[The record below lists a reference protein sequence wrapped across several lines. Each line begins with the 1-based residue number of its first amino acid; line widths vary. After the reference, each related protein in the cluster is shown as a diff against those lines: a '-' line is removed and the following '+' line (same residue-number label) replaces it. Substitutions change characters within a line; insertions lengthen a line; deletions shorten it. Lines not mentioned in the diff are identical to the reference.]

1 MLRSTLWMAVWL
13 LGCWPLLAWSQEE
26 PPAATPPAA
35 EPAETTPPEK
45 TAAEK
50 ELAALVA
57 KQNAAADEYNAILQG
72 IKKQEDVAAIEK
84 ELAEIKT
91 ALAKAEAGDP
101 DLADARGAQ
110 RAAIKA
116 RLALIELK
124 ISEHPE
130 GGKAQSQLKKLKAEQ
145 LALQWEAALAQFQL
159 DSPLSPVS
167 RMLAAD
173 EELAELQ
180 AKAKAAPSEERAD
193 ALAAHQKR
201 RLEKIA
207 EIEEGKQLLAAAEE
221 ANASADKL
229 SQTIVLVEERLAPI
243 RKAIEESTSADV
255 SEANAA
261 VNSALGKGSL
271 KELRERQAATIEKY
285 NARVNELIAA
295 DANAGRLKSEHEALG
310 KKIRELKKAGA
321 KPKSE

>member
-13 LGCWPLLAWSQEE
+13 LGSCSLLAWSQDD
-26 PPAATPPAA
+26 PPAESTPAV
-35 EPAETTPPEK
+35 EPDEATPPEK
-45 TAAEK
+45 TEGTN
-50 ELAALVA
+50 ELAAMIA
-57 KQNAAADEYNAILQG
+57 KQNAVADEYNAILQG

-91 ALAKAEAGDP
+91 ALTKAEAGDP
-101 DLADARGAQ
+101 DLAEARGAQ

-116 RLALIELK
+116 RQALIEQK
-124 ISEHPE
+124 IGEHPE
-130 GGKAQSQLKKLKAEQ
+130 GGKAQSQLKKLRAEQ
-145 LALQWEAALAQFQL
+145 ATLEWEAAVAQFQL

-167 RMLAAD
+167 RALAGD
-173 EELAELQ
+173 DELAELQ
-180 AKAKAAPSEERAD
+180 AKAKAAPAEERVE
-193 ALAAHQKR
+193 ALAAFQKR

-207 EIEEGKQLLAAAEE
+207 ELEAGKLLLAEVEE
-221 ANASADKL
+221 ASAAADRL

-243 RKAIEESTSADV
+243 RKTIEESTSADV
-255 SEANAA
+255 AEAQAA

-295 DANAGRLKSEHEALG
+295 DANAGKLKSEHESLG
-310 KKIRELKKAGA
+310 KKIRELKKAA
-321 KPKSE
+321 TKPKE